1 MSASGP
7 EVRLAHVCSSDLGIP
22 PLLPFCEPLLA
33 RGWKITMIT
42 PDGPNVQRALDAG
55 MDWLPLLLQRRLD
68 ARSDLRGAIQ
78 LGRYFLDHRYDIV
91 HTHNIKVGQIGR
103 VVAAAT
109 RMPIIVHTVHG
120 MAYSRDTPPVKRF
133 LHGVL
138 ERIASVGCDLVFTQ
152 SREDR
157 EMLLA
162 SRAVRTERLVV
173 IGNGIRLARF
183 DASAP
188 SVHAQ
193 RAVVRT
199 ELGLA
204 DDDVLFISAGRLI
217 REKGFLELFEAAD
230 RARRLNPRIR
240 LAVAGPTDEQRADAL
255 PAAVLDDARRN
266 GILLLGRRDDMTA
279 LYAASD
285 VVTLPS
291 WHEGMPRVLMEGAA
305 MGKPLLTTDVC
316 GCREVVVP
324 PRNGLVVPVRDA
336 EALAA
341 SMVSLAENEP
351 LRHQLGRENAIEA
364 RERFDIERSV
374 MIVNAHYDRLLGQR
388 GLA

>member
-1 MSASGP
+1 MKSPGAAI
-7 EVRLAHVCSSDLGIP
+7 RLAHVCSSDLGIL
-22 PLLPFCEPLLA
+22 PLLPFCEPLVA
-33 RGWKITMIT
+33 RGWQITMIT
-42 PDGPNVQRALDAG
+42 PDGPNVARALDAG
-55 MDWLPLLLQRRLD
+55 MSWLPLLLQRRLHL
-68 ARSDLRGAIQ
+68 ASDLRGAVQ
-78 LGRYFLDHRYDIV
+78 LGRYFREHRYDIV

-109 RMPIIVHTVHG
+109 RMPRIVHTVHG
-120 MAYSRDTPPVKRF
+120 MAYSRDTPPVKRL
-133 LHGVL
+133 LHAVL
-138 ERIASVGCDLVFTQ
+138 ERIASIGCDLVFTQ
-152 SREDR
+152 SQEDR
-157 EMLLA
+157 DMLLA
-162 SRAVRTERLVV
+162 SRAVREDRLVV

-188 SVHAQ
+188 AARTQ
-193 RAVVRT
+193 RAAVRA

-204 DDDVLFISAGRLI
+204 DDDVLFLSAGRLI
-217 REKGFLELFEAAD
+217 REKGFPELFEATV
-230 RARRLNPRIR
+230 RAHREDPRIR
-240 LAVAGPTDEQRADAL
+240 LAIAGPTDEQRADAL
-255 PAAVLDDARRN
+255 APEVLEQARRD

-324 PRNGLVVPVRDA
+324 PRNGLIVPVRDA
-336 EALAA
+336 AALATA
-341 SMVSLAENEP
+341 MRSLAANEP
-351 LRHQLGRENAIEA
+351 LRAELGRANAIEA

-374 MIVNAHYDRLLGQR
+374 ALVNSHYDRLLVEV
-388 GLA
+388 A